1 MVDIAAKG
9 KMVNS
14 PQGIAQQA
22 RQGSVAAIIQVLNER
37 LAVFGVRTRAIF
49 ADGVLQLLCEAA
61 TVDQLA
67 QATLVS
73 QIREIL
79 EAIAPRNI
87 RRVNINSR
95 LAREQ
100 QLLWLEEI
108 SRDPENQLLWSEEI
122 TLRKPNPIVLWL
134 EDLKAS
140 KASVPPLA
148 STQPVPPHYHRNH
161 YPFRRGLL
169 GGIGIT
175 LLLGLGGWAIWQW
188 GVQPRL
194 AMRSTSPASAPTV
207 TTAVTDQP
215 LAPVPNSAPAI
226 ATSPDPF
233 ADAVRIA
240 ERATAEG
247 KTAQLPAQWLELA
260 ARWQQAS
267 DLMATV
273 STQDPRYAVAQDRT
287 QLYRQNSELALQEAQ
302 KRRDAAAQN

>member
-14 PQGIAQQA
+14 SESIAHQA

-61 TVDQLA
+61 SVDQLA
-67 QATLVS
+67 QATLVN

-122 TLRKPNPIVLWL
+122 TLKRPNPIALWL
-134 EDLKAS
+134 EDLKTP
-140 KASVPPLA
+140 KASTPPLA
-148 STQPVPPHYHRNH
+148 ASQPIPPHYHRNH

-175 LLLGLGGWAIWQW
+175 LLLGLGGWTLWQW
-188 GVQPRL
+188 GMQPRL
-194 AMRSTSPASAPTV
+194 AVRSATPAPAPV
-207 TTAVTDQP
+207 TTATTV
-215 LAPVPNSAPAI
+215 PAI
-226 ATSPDPF
+226 AATDDPF
-233 ADAVRIA
+233 AEAVRLA

-267 DLMATV
+267 DLMASV
-273 STQDPRYAVAQDRT
+273 PSQDPRYAVAQDRT
-287 QLYRQNSELALQEAQ
+287 QLYRQNSELALAEAQ
-302 KRRDAAAQN
+302 KRREVAEQN

>member
-14 PQGIAQQA
+14 SEGIAQQA
-22 RQGSVAAIIQVLNER
+22 RQGSVAAIIQILNER

-67 QATLVS
+67 QTTLVN

-134 EDLKAS
+134 EDLKTP
-140 KASVPPLA
+140 KASASPLPSA
-148 STQPVPPHYHRNH
+148 QPIPPHYHRNH

-188 GVQPRL
+188 GPQSRP
-194 AMRSTSPASAPTV
+194 ATRSSTPASAPTV

-215 LAPVPNSAPAI
+215 LAPAPHPAPAI
-226 ATSPDPF
+226 VTPADPF

-273 STQDPRYAVAQDRT
+273 PTQDPRYAVAQDRT
-287 QLYRQNSELALQEAQ
+287 QRYRQNSELALQEAQ
-302 KRRDAAAQN
+302 KRRDASTQN

>member
-1 MVDIAAKG
+1 MVNIAAKG

-14 PQGIAQQA
+14 SEGIAQQA

-61 TVDQLA
+61 SADQLA
-67 QATLVS
+67 QTTLVN

-79 EAIAPRNI
+79 ESIAPRNV

-108 SRDPENQLLWSEEI
+108 SRDPESQLLWSEEI
-122 TLRKPNPIVLWL
+122 TLRKPNPIALWI
-134 EDLKAS
+134 EDLKAP
-140 KASVPPLA
+140 KAANSPLVTSA
-148 STQPVPPHYHRNH
+148 QPVPPHYQRHH
-161 YPFRRGLL
+161 HPFRRGLL

-175 LLLGLGGWAIWQW
+175 LLLGLGGGAIWQW
-188 GVQPRL
+188 GLQPRFL
-194 AMRSTSPASAPTV
+194 ARSSAPASPP
-207 TTAVTDQP
+207 TAVTPASSQAALSP
-215 LAPVPNSAPAI
+215 PAVPAI
-226 ATSPDPF
+226 AASADPF
-233 ADAVRIA
+233 AEAVRLA
-240 ERATAEG
+240 EQATAAG
-247 KTAQLPAQWLELA
+247 KTAQLSAQWLELA

-273 STQDPRYAVAQDRT
+273 PTQDPRYAVAQDRT
-287 QLYRQNSELALQEAQ
+287 QRYRQNSELALQEAQ
-302 KRRDAAAQN
+302 KRREATP

>member
-1 MVDIAAKG
+1 
-9 KMVNS
+9 MVNS
-14 PQGIAQQA
+14 SEGIAQQA
-22 RQGSVAAIIQVLNER
+22 RRGSVAAIIQVLNER

-61 TVDQLA
+61 SADQLA
-67 QATLVS
+67 QTTLVN

-122 TLRKPNPIVLWL
+122 TLRKPNPIALWL
-134 EDLKAS
+134 EDLKAK
-140 KASVPPLA
+140 KAPNPPLVT
-148 STQPVPPHYHRNH
+148 STQPVLPHYHRNH
-161 YPFRRGLL
+161 HPCRRGLL

-175 LLLGLGGWAIWQW
+175 ILLGLGGWAIWQW
-188 GVQPRL
+188 GLQPRFFP
-194 AMRSTSPASAPTV
+194 RSSAPAPTPTVAPTPTAKITAAAPTV
-207 TTAVTDQP
+207 
-215 LAPVPNSAPAI
+215 SAI
-226 ATSPDPF
+226 AANADPF
-233 ADAVRIA
+233 AEAVRLA
-240 ERATAEG
+240 EQATAAG

-273 STQDPRYAVAQDRT
+273 PSQDPRYAVAQDRT
-287 QLYRQNSELALQEAQ
+287 QRYRQNSELALQEAQ
-302 KRRDAAAQN
+302 RRRQATP

>member
-14 PQGIAQQA
+14 SEGIAQQA
-22 RQGSVAAIIQVLNER
+22 RQGSVAAIIQILNER

-67 QATLVS
+67 QATLVE

-79 EAIAPRNI
+79 ESIAPRNI

-108 SRDPENQLLWSEEI
+108 SRDPENQLLWSEAI

-134 EDLKAS
+134 EDLKAP
-140 KASVPPLA
+140 KAAASPLS

-188 GVQPRL
+188 GLQSRP
-194 AMRSTSPASAPTV
+194 ATRSSTPTPAPTM
-207 TTAVTDQP
+207 TTVVTDQP
-215 LAPVPNSAPAI
+215 LALVPNSTPTI
-226 ATSPDPF
+226 ATSADPF
-233 ADAVRIA
+233 ADAVRLA

-273 STQDPRYAVAQDRT
+273 PTQDPRYAVAQDRT

-302 KRRDAAAQN
+302 KRRDTPTQN